1 MSTFKGRNIYFR
13 LTGDEC
19 RIVRVIHASR
29 DLGDQPFDEPAD
41 PDDTDSVLNP

>member
-13 LTGDEC
+13 VTDAEC

-29 DLGDQPFDEPAD
+29 DLADQSFAE
-41 PDDTDSVLNP
+41 PDDAPEP